1 VDDLVLLAIELRAQ
15 MVLRRPK
22 FRPFLS

>member
-15 MVLRRPK
+15 VVLRRPK
-22 FRPFLS
+22 FRPFF